1 MREAAVILAGGHGR
15 RLGAPPG
22 GKAAVEL
29 AGATLVG
36 RVCGAVGGVVPRVVV
51 VAARGQDL
59 PPLPNVPGVAV
70 DLIRDSQAD
79 GGPLAAIADGLRH
92 LAALAD
98 PPERCL
104 LVACDVPL
112 VKPAVLRLLLEACG
126 DETPWVVPKIDGQRQ
141 VLVSAIA
148 MAARPVIEQVLA
160 VGRRDVRALGDR
172 LRCRELLPGDLRAA
186 DPRLDSFRDIDTP
199 ADLATIAAM
208 KPSASD
214 AVPPVFTPAVERLL
228 ANPDGSPRLPALGPG
243 RPVEAHRGAL
253 ANLTI
258 EQLCEGRPVRD
269 ASAARCCLAGL
280 WLWNDF
286 LEESHQISQ
295 GIDTPDG
302 SYWHGIMHR
311 REPDPGNAKYWFRL
325 VGDHP
330 VFLRLATEA
339 AGRSVAGG
347 MAVVNGCWDPAAFI
361 DWSCR
366 LVAGSDEE
374 QQARE
379 IAAAEWRLLFAHC
392 MRQACG
398 ATENE

>member
-1 MREAAVILAGGHGR
+1 MREAAVILAGGKGR

-29 AGATLVG
+29 AGATLVS
-36 RVCGAVGGVVPRVVV
+36 RVCGAVGGVVPRIVV
-51 VAARGQDL
+51 VAAAEQKL
-59 PPLPNVPGVAV
+59 PPLPQVPGAMV
-70 DLIRDSQAD
+70 DVIRDSQAD

-98 PPERCL
+98 PPARCL

-112 VKPAVLRLLLEACG
+112 VKSSVLRLLLEACG
-126 DETPWVVPKIDGQRQ
+126 DETPWVVPRIDGQRQ
-141 VLVSAIA
+141 VLVSVIA
-148 MAARPVIEQVLA
+148 MAGLPVIEQVLA
-160 VGRRDVRALGDR
+160 AGRRDVRALGDR
-172 LRCRELLPGDLRAA
+172 LRCRELLPGDFQAA

-214 AVPPVFTPAVERLL
+214 TVPPVFTPAVERLL
-228 ANPDGSPRLPALGPG
+228 AGPDGSPRLPELGPG
-243 RPVEAHRGAL
+243 RPVEAHRRTL

-258 EQLCEGRPVRD
+258 EQLCDGSPVRD
-269 ASAARCCLAGL
+269 AAAARCCLAGL

-286 LEESHQISQ
+286 LEESHRISQ
-295 GIDTPDG
+295 GIDTPEG

-325 VGDHP
+325 VGNHP
-330 VFLRLATEA
+330 VFPRLAAKA
-339 AGRSVAGG
+339 AQLSAGG
-347 MAVVNGCWDPAAFI
+347 MTVTNDCWDPAAFI

-366 LVAGSDEE
+366 LAAGSDEE

-379 IAAAEWRLLFAHC
+379 IAAVEWRLLFAHC
-392 MRQACG
+392 MRRACG
-398 ATENE
+398 ASGNE